1 MICDANVDDAD
12 ADASSCRALFR
23 GGLIAPVDVANGV
36 NGGVFFPF
44 RNDDVA
50 RVLNPEKVVSRRGF
64 RVARRVNAAGKRA
77 ETVGKIFSHV
87 TNLGFER
94 LCRRARA

>member
-12 ADASSCRALFR
+12 ADADASSCIIS
-23 GGLIAPVDVANGV
+23 GGFIAPLDVANGV
-36 NGGVFFPF
+36 NGGVFIPF

-64 RVARRVNAAGKRA
+64 RVARRVNAA
-77 ETVGKIFSHV
+77 
-87 TNLGFER
+87 
-94 LCRRARA
+94 